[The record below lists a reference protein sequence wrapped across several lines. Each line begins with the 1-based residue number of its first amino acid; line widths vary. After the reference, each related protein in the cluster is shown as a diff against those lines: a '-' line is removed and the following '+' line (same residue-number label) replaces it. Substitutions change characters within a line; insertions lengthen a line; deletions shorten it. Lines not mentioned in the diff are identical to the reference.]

1 MWGNANGGGVNSKM
15 KSTHIALIGR
25 LTWYS
30 CGCLSWALGECPLSP
45 VVDGGVD
52 DDAAPSADGTR

>member
-1 MWGNANGGGVNSKM
+1 MPMVV

-45 VVDGGVD
+45 VVDVGVD